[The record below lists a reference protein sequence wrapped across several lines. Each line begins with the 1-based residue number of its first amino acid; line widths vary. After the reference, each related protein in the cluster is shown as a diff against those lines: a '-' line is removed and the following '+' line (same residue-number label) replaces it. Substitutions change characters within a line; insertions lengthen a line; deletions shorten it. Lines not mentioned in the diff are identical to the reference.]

1 MSAINQVLF
10 DIGGVL
16 GSNGWDREQRAVAV
30 EKFALDSEDFQYR
43 HEETVGAF
51 ESGQISLDE
60 YLDVTVFWQPRAF
73 SRDDFKRFMFSLS
86 TPWADSLDVVRRLRE
101 RTRGRPTRVRMA
113 TLNNESRELN
123 EYRIRYF
130 GLCELF
136 DVFFSSCWLGVRKP
150 TRQIYERVLGM
161 TQADPASSVFVDDR
175 EQNLA
180 PARAPVDDTIQA
192 LVPSLT
198 KGDIIIDGGNSNF
211 HDTIRRAASL
221 AKQGIEFVDSGT
233 SGGIWGL
240 ENGYCLMVGGSDHAV
255 KQCEPIF
262 RALAPEDGYAHV
274 GPSGAGHYVKMVHNG
289 IEYA

>member
-30 EKFALDSEDFQYR
+30 EKFALDGEDFQYR

-86 TPWADSLDVVRRLRE
+86 TPWADSLDVVRRLRQ

-180 PARAPVDDTIQA
+180 PARALGMQ
-192 LVPSLT
+192 
-198 KGDIIIDGGNSNF
+198 
-211 HDTIRRAASL
+211 TIRFTSADQLSRSL
-221 AKQGIEFVDSGT
+221 A
-233 SGGIWGL
+233 GL
-240 ENGYCLMVGGSDHAV
+240 GFDV
-255 KQCEPIF
+255 
-262 RALAPEDGYAHV
+262 
-274 GPSGAGHYVKMVHNG
+274 
-289 IEYA
+289 

>member
-30 EKFALDSEDFQYR
+30 EKFALDGDDFQYR

-73 SRDDFKRFMFSLS
+73 SRDDFKQFMFSLS
-86 TPWADSLDVVRRLRE
+86 TPWADSLDVVRRLRQ
-101 RTRGRPTRVRMA
+101 RIRGRPTRVRMA

-180 PARAPVDDTIQA
+180 PARALGMQ
-192 LVPSLT
+192 
-198 KGDIIIDGGNSNF
+198 
-211 HDTIRRAASL
+211 TIRFTSADQLSRSL
-221 AKQGIEFVDSGT
+221 A
-233 SGGIWGL
+233 GL
-240 ENGYCLMVGGSDHAV
+240 GFDV
-255 KQCEPIF
+255 
-262 RALAPEDGYAHV
+262 
-274 GPSGAGHYVKMVHNG
+274 
-289 IEYA
+289 

>member
-86 TPWADSLDVVRRLRE
+86 TPWADSLDVVRRLRQ
-101 RTRGRPTRVRMA
+101 RIQGRPTRVRMA

-180 PARAPVDDTIQA
+180 PARALGMQ
-192 LVPSLT
+192 
-198 KGDIIIDGGNSNF
+198 
-211 HDTIRRAASL
+211 TIRFTSADQLSRSL
-221 AKQGIEFVDSGT
+221 V
-233 SGGIWGL
+233 GL
-240 ENGYCLMVGGSDHAV
+240 GFDV
-255 KQCEPIF
+255 
-262 RALAPEDGYAHV
+262 
-274 GPSGAGHYVKMVHNG
+274 
-289 IEYA
+289 

>member
-86 TPWADSLDVVRRLRE
+86 TPWADSLDVVRRLRQ
-101 RTRGRPTRVRMA
+101 RIRGRPTRVRMA

-180 PARAPVDDTIQA
+180 PARALGMQ
-192 LVPSLT
+192 
-198 KGDIIIDGGNSNF
+198 
-211 HDTIRRAASL
+211 TIRFTSADQLSRSL
-221 AKQGIEFVDSGT
+221 A
-233 SGGIWGL
+233 GL
-240 ENGYCLMVGGSDHAV
+240 GFDV
-255 KQCEPIF
+255 
-262 RALAPEDGYAHV
+262 
-274 GPSGAGHYVKMVHNG
+274 
-289 IEYA
+289 